1 MTSFPQRYAH
11 FILRHKK
18 ATLGILTL
26 ITLFFCIQLLSL
38 QVNPSLFLLGKD
50 FKGRVLMAEA
60 RQHFSGSGEQI
71 LVGVVTRK
79 DSIFNPESLASIK
92 TLTQQFARLT
102 LIDEDDTLRLQDAA
116 VDAQSRRM
124 VEQILVGGITPL
136 DKNDLKALSAYLAT
150 LADCPQDIRDYVADL
165 AIRAAPV
172 VKVRSLADVENIE
185 LDGDALD
192 VHDLMNEVPADAL
205 ELNSLAEEVF
215 GNQMFSNSLISPQ
228 GKASMIQVE
237 LAVDEEDSR
246 NLQRAYSEVLRQVN
260 EIPSQDSYHIGGTAT
275 YYAAITDIVEKDN
288 NKFLPFVVLVISLLL
303 YLSFRRWQGVW
314 IPLLIAILSLI
325 WTMGLVSLTGFKLN
339 IITNMIP
346 VFIIS
351 IAVAD
356 SIHFITAYYEQAAE
370 VDPEAAIEG
379 TMHHL
384 LIPMGIWSFTT
395 FVGFLAM
402 AFTNLTFIRE
412 FGIFV
417 SIGVAFA
424 FAITITLLPALL
436 PYLKLPKQQLKKS
449 NDNGFM
455 LLVDRFSS
463 AANRMSS
470 HKPWRLLSLSLV
482 ILVATIYMTFQVRV
496 DNENISSF
504 SKSTAVRQDNDVLN
518 QYFGGTVPVSIW
530 LRSETRDMVKR
541 PDFINALRLIEQR
554 LKSHQQI
561 GYTISPVSYLDRI
574 NELMADDMNPRL
586 PANASEELISQ
597 YFLLYEF
604 GNGSEIKDVIDYT
617 YSSAR
622 IIGMAYTDRGTTWEA
637 IIEDVRDYAAT
648 VVPKGVTV
656 EVFGTG
662 ELQASNIPEIVKSE
676 AYSFSFSFLLI
687 ASMMFAIFRSLK
699 FGMVSMVPL
708 TFTLAFIGALM
719 LGLDIPLDIGTAMI
733 CGICFGVGVDYT
745 IHFLSVYNTYA
756 TEPGTTHNE
765 VLAKTVNS
773 VARPIIINSLS
784 LACGFAVLCLSNYA
798 AIVNL
803 GLLTAASMVIC
814 AVLTLILIPATLRVC
829 VNFVPVE
836 QDTETLEPIAGQSPR
851 CLMTRTE

>member
-1 MTSFPQRYAH
+1 MTSFSQRYAS

-18 ATLGILTL
+18 ATLGVLALTT
-26 ITLFFCIQLLSL
+26 IFFCLQLLSL

-71 LVGVVTRK
+71 LVGVVTQE
-79 DSIFNPESLASIK
+79 DSIFNPASLASIK
-92 TLTQQFARLT
+92 TLTQQFAKLT
-102 LIDEDDTLRLQDAA
+102 LIDEDDNERLQSAA
-116 VDAQSRRM
+116 LDAQSKGM
-124 VEQILVGGITPL
+124 VEQILAGGIDAL
-136 DKNDLKALSAYLAT
+136 DKNTLKALSSYLAT
-150 LADCPQDIRDYVADL
+150 LADCPQNVKDYVADL
-165 AIRAAPV
+165 TVRAAPV

-192 VHDLMNEVPADAL
+192 VHDLMTDVPSDTQAL
-205 ELNSLAEEVF
+205 NNLSEEVF
-215 GNQMFSNSLISPQ
+215 GNEMFSNSLISPQ
-228 GKASMIQVE
+228 GKASMIQIE

-246 NLQRAYSEVLRQVN
+246 NLQRAYTEVLRQVN
-260 EIPSQDSYHIGGTAT
+260 EIPSEDSFHIGGTAT

-303 YLSFRRWQGVW
+303 YISFRRWQGVW

-356 SIHFITAYYEQAAE
+356 SIHFISAYYERVVESDAE
-370 VDPEAAIEG
+370 TAIRN
-379 TMHHL
+379 TAHYL
-384 LIPMGIWSFTT
+384 LGPMLIWSFTT
-395 FVGFLAM
+395 FVGFIAM

-417 SIGVAFA
+417 AIGVAFA
-424 FAITITLLPALL
+424 FVITITLLPALL
-436 PYLKLPKQQLKKS
+436 PYLKLPKQQIQQS

-455 LLVDRFSS
+455 LFVDRFSHV
-463 AANRMSS
+463 ANRLSRNN
-470 HKPWRLLSLSLV
+470 PWRLLSVSLLILVGVTYLSL
-482 ILVATIYMTFQVRV
+482 QVRV

-518 QYFGGTVPVSIW
+518 KYFGGTVPVSIW
-530 LRSETRDMVKR
+530 LKSDTQDRVKQ

-554 LKSHQQI
+554 LKRHEQI
-561 GYTISPVSYLDRI
+561 GYTISPVDYLNRI
-574 NELMADDMNPRL
+574 NELMSDDSNFRL
-586 PANASEELISQ
+586 PADASQELISQ

-604 GNGSEIKDVIDYT
+604 GNGSEIKDVVDYT

-637 IIEDVRDYAAT
+637 IIDDIRSYAAT
-648 VVPKGVTV
+648 VVPEGVTV

-662 ELQASNIPEIVKSE
+662 ELQASNIPEIVKSQV
-676 AYSFSFSFLLI
+676 YSFVFSFILI
-687 ASMMFAIFRSLK
+687 ASMMIAIFRSLK

-708 TFTLAFIGALM
+708 IFTLAFIGALM
-719 LGLDIPLDIGTAMI
+719 QVLDISLDIGTAMI

-745 IHFLSVYNTYA
+745 IHFLSVYKTYSKV
-756 TEPGTTHNE
+756 PGTNHNE
-765 VLAKTVNS
+765 VLGKTVNS

-784 LACGFAVLCLSNYA
+784 LACGFAILCLSNYA

-803 GLLTAASMVIC
+803 GLLTAASMVAC
-814 AVLTLILIPATLRVC
+814 AIFTLILIPATLRVA
-829 VNFVPVE
+829 VTFVPVE
-836 QDTETLEPIAGQSPR
+836 QATGTLEPIAH
-851 CLMTRTE
+851 

>member
-1 MTSFPQRYAH
+1 MTSFSQRYAS

-18 ATLGILTL
+18 ATLGVLALTT
-26 ITLFFCIQLLSL
+26 IFFCLQLLSL

-71 LVGVVTRK
+71 LVGVVTQEE
-79 DSIFNPESLASIK
+79 SIFNPASLASIK
-92 TLTQQFARLT
+92 TLTQQFAKLT
-102 LIDEDDTLRLQDAA
+102 LIDEDDTERLQSAA
-116 VDAQSRRM
+116 LDAQSRGM
-124 VEQILVGGITPL
+124 VEQILAGGIDAL
-136 DKNDLKALSAYLAT
+136 DKNTLKALSSYLAT
-150 LADCPQDIRDYVADL
+150 LADCPQNVKDYVADL
-165 AIRAAPV
+165 TVRAAPV

-192 VHDLMNEVPADAL
+192 VHDLMTDVPSDTQAL
-205 ELNSLAEEVF
+205 NNLSEEVF
-215 GNQMFSNSLISPQ
+215 GNEMFSNSLISPQ
-228 GKASMIQVE
+228 GKASMIQIE

-246 NLQRAYSEVLRQVN
+246 NLQRAYTEVLRQVN
-260 EIPSQDSYHIGGTAT
+260 DIPSEDSFHIGGTAT

-303 YLSFRRWQGVW
+303 YISFRRWQGVW

-356 SIHFITAYYEQAAE
+356 SIHFISAYYERVVESDAE
-370 VDPEAAIEG
+370 TAIKN
-379 TMHHL
+379 TAHYL
-384 LIPMGIWSFTT
+384 LGPMLIWSFTT
-395 FVGFLAM
+395 FVGFIAM

-417 SIGVAFA
+417 AIGVAFA
-424 FAITITLLPALL
+424 FVITITLLPALL
-436 PYLKLPKQQLKKS
+436 PYLKLPKQQIQQS

-455 LLVDRFSS
+455 LFVDRFSH
-463 AANRMSS
+463 AANRLSRNN
-470 HKPWRLLSLSLV
+470 PWRLLSVSLLILVGATYLSL
-482 ILVATIYMTFQVRV
+482 QVRV

-518 QYFGGTVPVSIW
+518 KYFGGTVPVSIW
-530 LRSETRDMVKR
+530 LKSDTQDRVKQ

-554 LKSHQQI
+554 LKRHEQI
-561 GYTISPVSYLDRI
+561 GYTISPVDYLNRI
-574 NELMADDMNPRL
+574 NELMSDDSNFRL
-586 PANASEELISQ
+586 PADASQELISQ

-604 GNGSEIKDVIDYT
+604 GNGSEIKDVVDYT

-637 IIEDVRDYAAT
+637 IIDDIRSYAAT
-648 VVPKGVTV
+648 VVPEGVTV

-662 ELQASNIPEIVKSE
+662 ELQASNIPEIVKSQV
-676 AYSFSFSFLLI
+676 YSFVFSFILI
-687 ASMMFAIFRSLK
+687 ASMMIAIFRSLK

-708 TFTLAFIGALM
+708 IFTLAFIGALM
-719 LGLDIPLDIGTAMI
+719 QVLDISLDIGTAMI

-745 IHFLSVYNTYA
+745 IHFLSVYKTYSKV
-756 TEPGTTHNE
+756 PGTNHNE
-765 VLAKTVNS
+765 VLGKTVNS

-784 LACGFAVLCLSNYA
+784 LACGFAILCLSNYA

-803 GLLTAASMVIC
+803 GLLTAASMVAC
-814 AVLTLILIPATLRVC
+814 AIFTLILIPATLRVA
-829 VNFVPVE
+829 VTFVPVE
-836 QDTETLEPIAGQSPR
+836 QATGTLEPIAH
-851 CLMTRTE
+851 

>member
-1 MTSFPQRYAH
+1 MTSFSQRYAS

-18 ATLGILTL
+18 ATLGVLALTT
-26 ITLFFCIQLLSL
+26 IFFCLQLLSL

-71 LVGVVTRK
+71 LVGVVTQE
-79 DSIFNPESLASIK
+79 DSIFNPASLASIK
-92 TLTQQFARLT
+92 TLTQQFAKLT
-102 LIDEDDTLRLQDAA
+102 LIDEDDNERLQSAA
-116 VDAQSRRM
+116 LDAQSKGM
-124 VEQILVGGITPL
+124 VEQILAGGIDTL
-136 DKNDLKALSAYLAT
+136 DKNTLKALSSYLAT
-150 LADCPQDIRDYVADL
+150 LADCPQNVKDYVADL
-165 AIRAAPV
+165 TVRAAPV

-192 VHDLMNEVPADAL
+192 VHDLMTDVPSDTLAL
-205 ELNSLAEEVF
+205 NNLSEEVF
-215 GNQMFSNSLISPQ
+215 GNEMFSNSLISPQ
-228 GKASMIQVE
+228 GKASMIQIE

-246 NLQRAYSEVLRQVN
+246 NLQRAYTEVLRQVN
-260 EIPSQDSYHIGGTAT
+260 AIPSEDSFHIGGTAT

-303 YLSFRRWQGVW
+303 YISFRRWQGVW
-314 IPLLIAILSLI
+314 IPLLIAILSLV
-325 WTMGLVSLTGFKLN
+325 WTMGMVSLTGFKLN

-356 SIHFITAYYEQAAE
+356 SIHFISAYYERVVESDAE
-370 VDPEAAIEG
+370 TAIRN
-379 TMHHL
+379 TAHYL
-384 LIPMGIWSFTT
+384 LGPMLIWSFTT
-395 FVGFLAM
+395 FVGFIAM

-417 SIGVAFA
+417 AIGVAFA
-424 FAITITLLPALL
+424 FVITVTLLPALL
-436 PYLKLPKQQLKKS
+436 PYLKLPKQQIQQS

-455 LLVDRFSS
+455 LFVDRFSH
-463 AANRMSS
+463 AANRLSRNN
-470 HKPWRLLSLSLV
+470 PWRLLSVSLLILVGATYLSL
-482 ILVATIYMTFQVRV
+482 QVRV

-518 QYFGGTVPVSIW
+518 KYFGGTVPVSIW
-530 LRSETRDMVKR
+530 LKSDTQDRVKQ

-554 LKSHQQI
+554 LKRHEQI
-561 GYTISPVSYLDRI
+561 GYTISPVDYLNRI
-574 NELMADDMNPRL
+574 NELMSDDSNFRL
-586 PANASEELISQ
+586 PADASQELISQ

-604 GNGSEIKDVIDYT
+604 GNGSEIKDVVDYT

-637 IIEDVRDYAAT
+637 IIDDIRSYAAT
-648 VVPKGVTV
+648 VVPEGVTV

-662 ELQASNIPEIVKSE
+662 ELQASNIPEIVKSQV
-676 AYSFSFSFLLI
+676 YSFVFSFILI
-687 ASMMFAIFRSLK
+687 ASMMIAIFRSLK

-708 TFTLAFIGALM
+708 IFTLAFIGALM
-719 LGLDIPLDIGTAMI
+719 QVLDISLDIGTAMI

-745 IHFLSVYNTYA
+745 IHFLSVYKTYA
-756 TEPGTTHNE
+756 KVPGTNHNE
-765 VLAKTVNS
+765 VLGKTVNS

-784 LACGFAVLCLSNYA
+784 LACGFAILCLSNYA

-803 GLLTAASMVIC
+803 GLLTAASMVAC
-814 AVLTLILIPATLRVC
+814 AIFTLILIPATLRVA
-829 VNFVPVE
+829 VTFVPVE
-836 QDTETLEPIAGQSPR
+836 QATGTLEPIAH
-851 CLMTRTE
+851 